1 MRTARGAAVTLLVVA
16 AAACGSPKPT
26 APPPGSAA
34 RPDLSASEPDAGA
47 MTDAGVTADAASSD
61 GAAADLAPGGDDAG
75 GGPVVDPGPGGDF
88 RGYADSAAAALQ
100 QQYDVATGLFPSTG
114 WWNAANALTALIDYS
129 LITQSTAYVGDIV
142 NTFDKNKTSNFLNDY
157 YDDEGWWALAWIRA
171 YDLTHQAQYLDAAKT
186 IFNDMSGGWDG
197 TCNGGIWWSKAK
209 TYKNAIANELF
220 LEVSVRLHQ
229 RTPGDNGAGSF
240 LEWAQREWQWFNNS
254 GMINGDNLV
263 NDGLTSGCVN
273 NGQTA
278 WTYNQGVLI
287 GGLVDLAS
295 VSGDNS
301 LVARASAIAQ
311 ASMTKLVDGNGVLR
325 EPCEPS
331 CGGDGPQFKGVL
343 MRHLGELEARTG
355 DATLRVFIEHNADWI
370 WNANRNGQNQLGL
383 SWSGPFDSADAARQ
397 SAALDA
403 LNAAVPF
410 SAPQKNL
417 ALFMSASASASCAA
431 DQTPQRACD
440 GALTTKWCAGATVGG
455 YWLTIDLGALQPV
468 GRVIL
473 RHASA
478 GGENVAW
485 NTRDFTLELVDAA
498 GTATTVATV
507 TGNTQGVTIHRF
519 ATAPAQKVRLT
530 ITAPQTDPMTV
541 AARLY
546 EMEVY
551 SR

>member
-1 MRTARGAAVTLLVVA
+1 MRGRTIMTARLAALALIVVVA
-16 AAACGSPKPT
+16 ACGARKVTPP
-26 APPPGSAA
+26 APPPGAQA
-34 RPDLSASEPDAGA
+34 RPDLAAPEA
-47 MTDAGVTADAASSD
+47 DAGVPVDAAASD
-61 GAAADLAPGGDDAG
+61 GAAADLAHAGDDAG
-75 GGPVVDPGPGGDF
+75 SGPVVDPGPGGDF
-88 RGYADSAAAALQ
+88 RGYADGAAAALQ
-100 QQYDVATGLFPSTG
+100 QLYDPATGLFPSTG

-129 LITQSTAYVGDIV
+129 LATQSTAYVGDIV
-142 NTFDKNKTSNFLNDY
+142 NTFDKNKASNFLNDY

-171 YDLTHQAQYLDAAKT
+171 YDLTRQTQYLDAAKT
-186 IFNDMSGGWDG
+186 IFSDMSGGWDS

-220 LEVSVRLHQ
+220 LEVAVRLHQ
-229 RTPGDNGAGSF
+229 RSPGDGGAGSF
-240 LEWAQREWQWFNNS
+240 LEWAQREWQWFNKS
-254 GMINGDNLV
+254 GMINGEDLV

-287 GGLVDLAS
+287 GGLVDLAN

-311 ASMTKLVDGNGVLR
+311 ASMHQLVDGNGVLR

-355 DATLRVFIEHNADWI
+355 DATLRVFLARNADWI
-370 WNANRNGQNQLGL
+370 WNANRNAQNQLGL
-383 SWSGPFDSADAARQ
+383 GWSGPFDSADDWRAA
-397 SAALDA
+397 SALDA

-417 ALFMSASASASCAA
+417 ALFMSATASASCAA
-431 DQTPQRACD
+431 DQTADRAVD
-440 GALTTKWCAGATVGG
+440 GALTTKWCAGASSGG
-455 YWLTIDLGALQPV
+455 YWLTIDLGAAQPV

-485 NTRDFTLELVDAA
+485 NTRDFALALIDGA

-507 TGNTQGVTIHRF
+507 TGNTAGVTIHRF
-519 ATAPAQKVRLT
+519 AAATAQKVRLT